1 MQLVIPVL
9 HPENAP
15 EDAQI
20 PRHPQPEL
28 LLDLQQQRRSQ
39 EGHVPRPVELG
50 RGPQREDP
58 EEGVLFPEAGSE
70 FVVDAA
76 HVVGEGVHVEFSLG
90 RLDRAVRAAAS
101 GVARGGQV
109 ELVVSFSSQ
118 LLESLPAAT

>member
-1 MQLVIPVL
+1 MRVSGVKL
-9 HPENAP
+9 
-15 EDAQI
+15 AQTHNR
-20 PRHPQPEL
+20 RHSL
-28 LLDLQQQRRSQ
+28 
-39 EGHVPRPVELG
+39 
-50 RGPQREDP
+50 
-58 EEGVLFPEAGSE
+58 LFPEAGSE